1 MKTKEQILLETIE
14 NASLEEIIAMSEELH
29 PVDLL
34 EALQDYEGNSK
45 DLLDKFPDEYIAM
58 VIDEA
63 ELDEKYEILSLFPQ
77 KQKQEIISEMSSDE
91 LADML
96 GNIDEV
102 SQRNLL
108 DGMEEDHREEME
120 ELLSYSPET
129 AGGLMAT
136 EYIAVKESMSVDET
150 LKFLRDISPNAETP

>member
-77 KQKQEIISEMSSDE
+77 
-91 LADML
+91 
-96 GNIDEV
+96 
-102 SQRNLL
+102 NL
-108 DGMEEDHREEME
+108 DSRF
-120 ELLSYSPET
+120 T
-129 AGGLMAT
+129 
-136 EYIAVKESMSVDET
+136 
-150 LKFLRDISPNAETP
+150 